1 MSFEKNGYKVIKLC
15 NKKQIV
21 NLRKKFI
28 ETFKLAST
36 LNNSINIKSDLDVL
50 NLYKNKKKLWVAA
63 YDQLRMLPDIYF
75 FFNENF
81 KKKLKKNTKIRFPAL
96 TSKPLVRVVM
106 PGNIGTSKAAA
117 HIDYPTYLGSKNAI
131 TIWIPLQKMDNSNGS
146 LKILPGSHK
155 KKNKHLSKIYKG
167 TITKTDSMNKKK
179 LKSIYLNPGEA
190 LIFSHFLVHESGENL
205 SKKIRFSIDLRF
217 NDLSSAPYAK
227 RHYYLNES
235 VFYKK

>member
-96 TSKPLVRVVM
+96 T
-106 PGNIGTSKAAA
+106 
-117 HIDYPTYLGSKNAI
+117 
-131 TIWIPLQKMDNSNGS
+131 
-146 LKILPGSHK
+146 
-155 KKNKHLSKIYKG
+155 
-167 TITKTDSMNKKK
+167 
-179 LKSIYLNPGEA
+179 
-190 LIFSHFLVHESGENL
+190 
-205 SKKIRFSIDLRF
+205 
-217 NDLSSAPYAK
+217 
-227 RHYYLNES
+227 
-235 VFYKK
+235 